1 MTPERPTVK
10 SLAPAVVLLTGS
22 VLLAAGTP
30 TSVRISTI
38 VTDKNGKPVPGLSLK
53 DFELRENGVVQKL
66 DAVEARR
73 AAPRQVAILLDEFHV
88 DAADTDRV
96 RDAVARFVADDLRPE
111 DALVILKP
119 LEPLSSIRL
128 TSDRAAAQRAIAA
141 FTGREGNFEP
151 RNGLEEETLGR
162 TPALVAAGRAQ
173 IVLSAL
179 RALAARLGTEP
190 GRSAI
195 FLVSDGFTQPR
206 RGYAL
211 QALPDVAIVDR
222 FANRY
227 DVPIY
232 VFDPGAPG
240 AAAENA
246 ENPENP
252 ESPGVAILTRLARD
266 TGGAVFRGDDLGR
279 NLANAS
285 VELDGGYTLT
295 YTPSHDDDGHYH
307 PVQVTIATKQK
318 RGADAR
324 ARAGYIAPESADAL
338 RAARAAEDTP
348 LFSTRALHR
357 SPLIDVWSAP
367 VSVTATDGHV
377 TVAWEP
383 GAGTRF
389 SKSGPVRV
397 ALKATTPKGMLLF
410 EGVLSAVRPG
420 EASSSTDPDRAEFEA
435 PAGRVQLDMTIL
447 GLAGEKLDVDARDF
461 EVPALKGAAPLM
473 LPAVIIP
480 TASAREFRDIW
491 ADPKATPDPSREFRR
506 TDRLVVRVSAYA
518 GGAVVPVAGRL
529 LNALAQSM
537 RDLAPQPGGN
547 AVTQFDVPLASLA
560 AGDYFL
566 LFTVK
571 GPSGPVDQRVPIR
584 ITG

>member
-1 MTPERPTVK
+1 
-10 SLAPAVVLLTGS
+10 
-22 VLLAAGTP
+22 
-30 TSVRISTI
+30 
-38 VTDKNGKPVPGLSLK
+38 
-53 DFELRENGVVQKL
+53 
-66 DAVEARR
+66 
-73 AAPRQVAILLDEFHV
+73 
-88 DAADTDRV
+88 
-96 RDAVARFVADDLRPE
+96 
-111 DALVILKP
+111 VILKP

-128 TSDRAAAQRAIAA
+128 TSDRAAAQRAIAD

-151 RNGLEEETLGR
+151 RTRLEEETLGR

-179 RALAARLGTEP
+179 RALAGRLGNEP

-232 VFDPGAPG
+232 VFAPGAP
-240 AAAENA
+240 AENA
-246 ENPENP
+246 ENPE
-252 ESPGVAILTRLARD
+252 SPGDAVLTKLARD

-318 RGADAR
+318 SGADAR
-324 ARAGYIAPESADAL
+324 ARAGYIAPVSAEAM
-338 RAARAAEDTP
+338 RAAHAAEDAP

-367 VSVTATDGHV
+367 VSVTATEGHV

-383 GAGTRF
+383 GASTRF

-397 ALKATTPKGMLLF
+397 ALKATTPKGLLLF
-410 EGVLSAVRPG
+410 EGMLSPVRPG
-420 EASSSTDPDRAEFEA
+420 EASSAVDPDRAEFEA

-461 EVPALKGAAPLM
+461 DVPALKSAAPLM

-506 TDRLVVRVSAYA
+506 TDRLVVRISAYA

-547 AVTQFDVPLASLA
+547 GVTQFDVPLASLA

-571 GPSGPVDQRVPIR
+571 GPSGPVDQRVPIK